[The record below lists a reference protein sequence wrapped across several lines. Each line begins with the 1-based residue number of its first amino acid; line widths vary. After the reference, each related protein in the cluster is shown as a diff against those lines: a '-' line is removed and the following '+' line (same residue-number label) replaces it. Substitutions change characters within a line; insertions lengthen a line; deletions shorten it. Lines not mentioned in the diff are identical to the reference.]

1 MCMVC
6 KLHTR
11 HLLVSLHLHLRRR
24 VCTATASE
32 WRGRGREPQ
41 AVAASA
47 AHRVER
53 LRMVGVQ
60 LTEVHA
66 RHVYVLLQQ
75 LLDGVVKLLRLHE
88 QFVYLWQVASS
99 K

>member
-24 VCTATASE
+24 VCTAAASE
-32 WRGRGREPQ
+32 WRGRGRGPK

-53 LRMVGVQ
+53 LRLVGVQ
-60 LTEVHA
+60 LTEVPVSYTHLTLPTMLM
-66 RHVYVLLQQ
+66 V
-75 LLDGVVKLLRLHE
+75 
-88 QFVYLWQVASS
+88 
-99 K
+99 